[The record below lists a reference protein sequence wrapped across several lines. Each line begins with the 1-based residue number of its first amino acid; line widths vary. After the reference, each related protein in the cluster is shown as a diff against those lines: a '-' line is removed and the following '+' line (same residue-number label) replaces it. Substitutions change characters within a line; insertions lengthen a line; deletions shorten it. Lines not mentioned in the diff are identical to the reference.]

1 MIKERALEVIQ
12 FLNKERLA
20 SYKEIAKEL
29 GYQERVIRYEIERI
43 NDELS
48 LSGFEE
54 IQKLKKGMLMV
65 PDKLDLNQI
74 LEEGE
79 YIFSSKERKQFIQFR
94 ILFNIR
100 WLNIRKLTE
109 EMQVSRRSIQN
120 DLDTIKHEFAQYGIT
135 LEYDRKFYLEGK
147 LDGAYDLRVKEMQ
160 KYIPILINEKL
171 KGDFEKAMKE
181 EIERIFETLSI
192 ERLLQWV
199 ENLIRER
206 NWIFSDESFTF
217 YVSNII
223 TYTWYLLNGEPFSAK
238 EWGKRGELGNAV
250 SGYEEIIGR
259 KLEEEEVQILSG
271 FTKYT
276 NRYVNLD
283 IHQDLVTIEDI
294 AINLVKAM
302 GKELGI
308 NFLQDGILMKGL
320 LNHLGPMLERV
331 RIGHQLDSN
340 VDFFIPKEQI
350 YIHET
355 LLRIIDKNEYLK
367 NLTENES
374 VYLSIF
380 FIGSIRRMKREQSKN
395 VLLICGYG
403 YGTTTVV
410 KDALISGFQ
419 IDIVDSIPMYKLSDY
434 DNWKNIDLIV
444 STIKISQSVP
454 VPAVQ
459 VKVILDEEDY
469 QKLKNL
475 GVQKK
480 KSLTN
485 LLAIERQLNFLSN
498 EDKNHV
504 MKIIQKEMGFAQVR
518 IPEKYY
524 ALSDLLQTENICLI
538 DGMKDWRTA
547 VKYCTA
553 MLEQQGYIDTN
564 YYDSIIQG
572 MEQQGFYSV
581 TDGVFALLHG
591 SETAGVN
598 ISCMSL
604 LVTREPVYFGEKS
617 VNAIF
622 CLASKDKKEHIP
634 AVIRM
639 MRMIEDTEFIT
650 ELQKCETNVEV
661 TMLVDKCEKEVEQCY
676 Q

>member
-1 MIKERALEVIQ
+1 MIKERTLEVIQ

-79 YIFSSKERKQFIQFR
+79 YIFSSKERKQVIQFR

-223 TYTWYLLNGEPFSAK
+223 TYTWYLLNGEPFPAK

-480 KSLTN
+480 KVLQIFWRLNVSL
-485 LLAIERQLNFLSN
+485 
-498 EDKNHV
+498 
-504 MKIIQKEMGFAQVR
+504 
-518 IPEKYY
+518 
-524 ALSDLLQTENICLI
+524 
-538 DGMKDWRTA
+538 
-547 VKYCTA
+547 
-553 MLEQQGYIDTN
+553 
-564 YYDSIIQG
+564 
-572 MEQQGFYSV
+572 
-581 TDGVFALLHG
+581 
-591 SETAGVN
+591 
-598 ISCMSL
+598 IS
-604 LVTREPVYFGEKS
+604 
-617 VNAIF
+617 
-622 CLASKDKKEHIP
+622 
-634 AVIRM
+634 
-639 MRMIEDTEFIT
+639 
-650 ELQKCETNVEV
+650 
-661 TMLVDKCEKEVEQCY
+661 
-676 Q
+676 